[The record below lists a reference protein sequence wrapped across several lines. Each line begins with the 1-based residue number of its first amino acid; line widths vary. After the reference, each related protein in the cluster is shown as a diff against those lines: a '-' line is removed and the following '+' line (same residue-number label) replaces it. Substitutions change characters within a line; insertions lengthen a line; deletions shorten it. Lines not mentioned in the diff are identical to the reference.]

1 MAKAGKA
8 LSDSSARR
16 TRKDVG
22 ALGPPQDRELMVK
35 LAAEL
40 QQFSQ
45 DLQTEIGL
53 RPEEIRR
60 ATKIAAQRARPKLSA
75 EVLEQTHSLARLLE
89 VWQRSSVYRA
99 EDGSPKV
106 LPIHGKGYSF
116 ERLLKEFA
124 PGISIEDALT
134 HLIARSD
141 VRVIKGQ
148 KVAILGSVAVM
159 YPRTPEVLLAA
170 ITVRL
175 RRLCRTM
182 IDNSKN
188 PSKATGLYDR
198 QVTGRFTTVEWAK
211 FSQSIRNQLDDLV
224 VHVNELSE
232 DRPGKKDDKHNC
244 GMSVFLWED

>member
-1 MAKAGKA
+1 MAKM
-8 LSDSSARR
+8 
-16 TRKDVG
+16 RKLKEPSQLQKQGPG
-22 ALGPPQDRELMVK
+22 ALAPVQDRELLVK

-40 QQFSQ
+40 QQFASN
-45 DLQTEIGL
+45 LQTEIGL

-60 ATKIAAQRARPKLSA
+60 AATIAAQSARPKVSA
-75 EVLEQTHSLARLLE
+75 KVLEQTHGLSRLLE
-89 VWQRSSVYRA
+89 VWQRSGSYQA
-99 EDGSPKV
+99 ADGTPKI
-106 LPIHGKGYSF
+106 LPIRGAGFSF

-124 PGISIEDALT
+124 PRMSIEEALA

-141 VRVIKGQ
+141 VRAAKGG

-182 IDNSKN
+182 VNNSKD

-198 QVTGRFTTVEWAK
+198 QVTGRFTKAEWAK

-232 DRPGKKDDKHNC
+232 DRPRKKDDKHNC